1 MFYIFNSNSY
11 NPYKNLAI
19 EDFLVNFANENQH
32 FILYFWQN
40 ENTVVI
46 GRNQDAFSEVNLD
59 FMIKNKIKLARRKTG
74 GGAVFHDKNNLNF
87 SFIIPKNRFNKL
99 KSSNIIKKA
108 LFNLGIDSEIS
119 GRNDILVNNKK
130 ISGNAYLNK
139 ENVTLHHGTI
149 LLNTN
154 FELLE
159 NVLNINTVKLQSHG
173 VKSVKNR
180 VLNLNELYPNITI
193 KDLKQEIKKEFENTY
208 LNKCQLFKDDLQI
221 EKDFYSSE
229 EWIYGDKKFINLKKY
244 SHKFDW
250 GICEIKI
257 LNSKEK
263 KYVKIYSDA
272 LEYDFISNAEY
283 LINSNNMQNKNI
295 DKEIIEIFEFCNN
308 LLTLQ

>member
-159 NVLNINTVKLQSHG
+159 NVLNINTVKLKSHG

>member
-59 FMIKNKIKLARRKTG
+59 YMIKNKIKLARRKTG

-159 NVLNINTVKLQSHG
+159 NVLNINTVKLKSHG

-221 EKDFYSSE
+221 EKDFYSSD